1 MAFRFN
7 LQTLLRLRE
16 SIERREESRLQQ
28 ANQQVAAIR
37 NKIENLDRYSRNR
50 KDLLGRALQNGSF
63 AAELQFELYTEH
75 ARQNARNE
83 LSKELSRLQ
92 TLRDQQ
98 QHLFYQARMQHETLD
113 ALREQQL
120 RSYTKKASRE
130 TQRLQDESVLLRR
143 HARSSG

>member
-1 MAFRFN
+1 MAFRFS
-7 LQTLLRLRE
+7 LQTLLCLRE
-16 SIERREESRLQQ
+16 SIERREEARLQQ

-50 KDLLGRALQNGSF
+50 KDLLGRVLQNGSF

-75 ARQNARNE
+75 ALQNAKNE
-83 LSKELSRLQ
+83 LSKETLRLQ
-92 TLRDQQ
+92 TVRDQQ
-98 QHLFYQARMQHETLD
+98 QQLFYQARMQRETLD

>member
-1 MAFRFN
+1 MAFRFS
-7 LQTLLRLRE
+7 LQTLLCLRE
-16 SIERREESRLQQ
+16 SIERREEARLQQ

-50 KDLLGRALQNGSF
+50 KDLLGRVLQNGSF

-75 ARQNARNE
+75 ALQNAKNE
-83 LSKELSRLQ
+83 LSKELLRLQ
-92 TLRDQQ
+92 TVRDQQ
-98 QHLFYQARMQHETLD
+98 QQLFYQARMQRETLD